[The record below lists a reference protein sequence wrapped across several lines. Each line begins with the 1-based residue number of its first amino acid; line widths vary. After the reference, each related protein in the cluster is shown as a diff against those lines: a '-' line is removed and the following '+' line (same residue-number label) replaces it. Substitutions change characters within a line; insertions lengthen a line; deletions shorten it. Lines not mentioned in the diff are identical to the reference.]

1 MFRASKEG
9 NAMFARMLRIQ
20 THLDRIDAAAK
31 LFEDQVVPSIKTIK
45 GYIGANFMADRKTGN
60 CVIVTMWETEED
72 LLKTEHSR
80 LFQEQLV
87 KFIQFFITPPTREV
101 YEVFYKE

>member
-1 MFRASKEG
+1 
-9 NAMFARMLRIQ
+9 MFARILRIQ

-45 GYIGANFMADRKTGN
+45 GYKGANYLADRITGS
-60 CVIVTMWETEED
+60 CVIMTMWETEED

-87 KFIQFFITPPTREV
+87 KFMQYFITPPTREV
-101 YEVFYKE
+101 YEVFYTE